1 MKNFIM
7 TAMAVVLFSAT
18 ANADTISVKCGDYV
32 QRGTVKLANPPVMNC
47 ADLELVQKYLGSGIT
62 VGPDSKVEELVAAI
76 TSIQPAPKA
85 QPVPPV
91 TTENFV
97 VTEGNLK
104 LEDSGV
110 NIRREDTPRSP
121 RFQKWL
127 NEDKPLPREN
137 IGDLDDFSRKTFPG
151 QNRTG
156 NRRWFSELD
165 STKCQGW
172 INLNDILSGRCG
184 SVQVNMTR

>member
-1 MKNFIM
+1 MNQLRYFKF
-7 TAMAVVLFSAT
+7 L
-18 ANADTISVKCGDYV
+18 IS
-32 QRGTVKLANPPVMNC
+32 L
-47 ADLELVQKYLGSGIT
+47 
-62 VGPDSKVEELVAAI
+62 SKI
-76 TSIQPAPKA
+76 I
-85 QPVPPV
+85 
-91 TTENFV
+91 TEN
-97 VTEGNLK
+97 NLK

-110 NIRREDTPRSP
+110 NIRREDSYGQR
-121 RFQKWL
+121 
-127 NEDKPLPREN
+127 PLPREN

-172 INLNDILSGRCG
+172 IDLNDILSGKCG

>member
-1 MKNFIM
+1 M
-7 TAMAVVLFSAT
+7 TAMAVALFSAT
-18 ANADTISVKCGDYV
+18 ANANTISVRCSDDV
-32 QRGTVKLANPPVMNC
+32 QRGTVKLTNPPTMNC
-47 ADLELVQKYLGSGIT
+47 SDLELVQKYIGSGVT
-62 VGPDSKVEELVAAI
+62 VGPDSKVNELVSAI
-76 TSIQPAPKA
+76 TSIQPAPDAK
-85 QPVPPV
+85 PVTPV
-91 TTENFV
+91 TTEDFV
-97 VTEGNLK
+97 VTENNLK

-110 NIRREDTPRSP
+110 NIRREDSYGQR
-121 RFQKWL
+121 
-127 NEDKPLPREN
+127 PLPREN

>member
-18 ANADTISVKCGDYV
+18 ANANTISVKCGDYV

-85 QPVPPV
+85 QPVAPV
-91 TTENFV
+91 TTGNFV
-97 VTEGNLK
+97 VTEDNLK

-156 NRRWFSELD
+156 NRRWFSELN

>member
-1 MKNFIM
+1 M

-18 ANADTISVKCGDYV
+18 ANANTISVKCGDYV

-47 ADLELVQKYLGSGIT
+47 ADLELLQKYLGSGIT

-85 QPVPPV
+85 QPVSPV
-91 TTENFV
+91 TTEKFV
-97 VTEGNLK
+97 VTENNLK

-110 NIRREDTPRSP
+110 NIRREDSYGQR
-121 RFQKWL
+121 
-127 NEDKPLPREN
+127 PLPREN

>member
-18 ANADTISVKCGDYV
+18 ANANTISVKCGDYV

-47 ADLELVQKYLGSGIT
+47 ADLELLQKYLGSGIT

-91 TTENFV
+91 TTEKFV
-97 VTEGNLK
+97 VTENNLK

-110 NIRREDTPRSP
+110 NIRREDTSRIP
-121 RFQKWL
+121 K
-127 NEDKPLPREN
+127 
-137 IGDLDDFSRKTFPG
+137 LDDFTRKTFPG

>member
-1 MKNFIM
+1 M

-18 ANADTISVKCGDYV
+18 ANANTISVKCGDYV

-62 VGPDSKVEELVAAI
+62 VGPDSKVNELVSAI
-76 TSIQPAPKA
+76 TSIQPAPDAK
-85 QPVPPV
+85 PVTPV
-91 TTENFV
+91 TTEDFV
-97 VTEGNLK
+97 VTENNLK

>member
-18 ANADTISVKCGDYV
+18 ANANTISVKCGDYV

-47 ADLELVQKYLGSGIT
+47 ADLELLQKYLGSGIT

-91 TTENFV
+91 TTEKFV
-97 VTEGNLK
+97 VTENNLK

-110 NIRREDTPRSP
+110 NIRREDSYGQR
-121 RFQKWL
+121 
-127 NEDKPLPREN
+127 PLPREN

-165 STKCQGW
+165 STKWQGW
-172 INLNDILSGRCG
+172 IDLNDILSGRCG

>member
-7 TAMAVVLFSAT
+7 TAMAVALFSAT
-18 ANADTISVKCGDYV
+18 ANANTISVKCGDYV

-91 TTENFV
+91 TTEKFV
-97 VTEGNLK
+97 VTENNLK

-110 NIRREDTPRSP
+110 NIRREDTSRIP
-121 RFQKWL
+121 K
-127 NEDKPLPREN
+127 
-137 IGDLDDFSRKTFPG
+137 LDDFTRKTFPG

>member
-1 MKNFIM
+1 M

-18 ANADTISVKCGDYV
+18 ANANTISVKCGDYV

-47 ADLELVQKYLGSGIT
+47 DDLELLQKYLGSGIT

-91 TTENFV
+91 TTEKFI
-97 VTEGNLK
+97 VTENNLK

-110 NIRREDTPRSP
+110 NIRREDSYGQR
-121 RFQKWL
+121 
-127 NEDKPLPREN
+127 PLPREN

-172 INLNDILSGRCG
+172 IDLNDILSGKCG

>member
-18 ANADTISVKCGDYV
+18 ANANTISVKCGDHV

-121 RFQKWL
+121 RFQRWL

-172 INLNDILSGRCG
+172 IDLNDILSGKCG
-184 SVQVNMTR
+184 SVQVNMTK

>member
-18 ANADTISVKCGDYV
+18 ANANTISVKCGDYV

-91 TTENFV
+91 TTEKFV
-97 VTEGNLK
+97 VTENNLK

-110 NIRREDTPRSP
+110 NIRREDTSRIP
-121 RFQKWL
+121 K
-127 NEDKPLPREN
+127 
-137 IGDLDDFSRKTFPG
+137 LDDFTRKTFPG

-172 INLNDILSGRCG
+172 INLNDNNS
-184 SVQVNMTR
+184 

>member
-18 ANADTISVKCGDYV
+18 ANANTISVKCGDYV

-47 ADLELVQKYLGSGIT
+47 ADLELLQKYLGSGIT

-91 TTENFV
+91 TTEKFV
-97 VTEGNLK
+97 VTENNLK

-110 NIRREDTPRSP
+110 NIRREDTSKSSSDWP
-121 RFQKWL
+121 
-127 NEDKPLPREN
+127 
-137 IGDLDDFSRKTFPG
+137 
-151 QNRTG
+151 
-156 NRRWFSELD
+156 SELGGSLVAGIVIALLAMLLD
-165 STKCQGW
+165 RITSGLATK
-172 INLNDILSGRCG
+172 SGTYNSKNVC
-184 SVQVNMTR
+184 VMAI

>member
-1 MKNFIM
+1 M

-18 ANADTISVKCGDYV
+18 ANANTISVKCGDYV

-47 ADLELVQKYLGSGIT
+47 ADFELLQKYLGSGIT

-91 TTENFV
+91 TTEKFI
-97 VTEGNLK
+97 VTENNLK

-110 NIRREDTPRSP
+110 NIRREDSYSQR
-121 RFQKWL
+121 
-127 NEDKPLPREN
+127 PLPREN

>member
-18 ANADTISVKCGDYV
+18 ANANTISVKCGDYV

-47 ADLELVQKYLGSGIT
+47 ADLELLQKYLGSGIT

-91 TTENFV
+91 TTEKFV
-97 VTEGNLK
+97 VTENNLK

-110 NIRREDTPRSP
+110 NIRREDSYGQR
-121 RFQKWL
+121 
-127 NEDKPLPREN
+127 PLPREN

>member
-7 TAMAVVLFSAT
+7 TAIAVVLFSAT
-18 ANADTISVKCGDYV
+18 ANANTISVKCGDYV

-47 ADLELVQKYLGSGIT
+47 ADLELLQKYLGSGIT

-91 TTENFV
+91 TTEKFV
-97 VTEGNLK
+97 VTENNLK
-104 LEDSGV
+104 LEDSGM
-110 NIRREDTPRSP
+110 NIRREDSYGQR
-121 RFQKWL
+121 
-127 NEDKPLPREN
+127 PLPREN

-156 NRRWFSELD
+156 NRRWFSELN

-172 INLNDILSGRCG
+172 IDLNDILSGRCG

>member
-7 TAMAVVLFSAT
+7 TAMAVALFSAT
-18 ANADTISVKCGDYV
+18 ANANTISVKCGDYV
-32 QRGTVKLANPPVMNC
+32 QRGTVKLANPPVINC
-47 ADLELVQKYLGSGIT
+47 DDLELLQKYLGSGIT

-91 TTENFV
+91 TTEKFI
-97 VTEGNLK
+97 VTENNLK

-110 NIRREDTPRSP
+110 NIRREDSYGQR
-121 RFQKWL
+121 
-127 NEDKPLPREN
+127 PLPREN

>member
-85 QPVPPV
+85 QPVTEV
-91 TTENFV
+91 TKAPF
-97 VTEGNLK
+97 
-104 LEDSGV
+104 
-110 NIRREDTPRSP
+110 
-121 RFQKWL
+121 
-127 NEDKPLPREN
+127 
-137 IGDLDDFSRKTFPG
+137 GDGGLDDFSGKNFPG
-151 QNRTG
+151 QNR
-156 NRRWFSELD
+156 NEDWFSE
-165 STKCQGW
+165 SKSSQCQGW
-172 INLNDILSGRCG
+172 TNLNDILSGKCG
-184 SVQVNMTR
+184 SVQINMTR

>member
-1 MKNFIM
+1 M

-18 ANADTISVKCGDYV
+18 ANANTISVKCGDYV

-85 QPVPPV
+85 QPVTPV
-91 TTENFV
+91 TKGNFV
-97 VTEGNLK
+97 VTEDNLK

-110 NIRREDTPRSP
+110 NIRREDSFGQR
-121 RFQKWL
+121 
-127 NEDKPLPREN
+127 PLPREN

-172 INLNDILSGRCG
+172 IDLNDILSGRCG

>member
-7 TAMAVVLFSAT
+7 TAMAVALFSAT
-18 ANADTISVKCGDYV
+18 ANANTISVKCGDYV

-47 ADLELVQKYLGSGIT
+47 ADLELLQKYLGSGIT

-91 TTENFV
+91 TTEKFI
-97 VTEGNLK
+97 VTENNLK

-110 NIRREDTPRSP
+110 NIRREDSYGQR
-121 RFQKWL
+121 
-127 NEDKPLPREN
+127 PLPREN

>member
-18 ANADTISVKCGDYV
+18 ANANTISVKCGDYV

-97 VTEGNLK
+97 VTEDNLK

>member
-18 ANADTISVKCGDYV
+18 ANANTISVKCGDYV

-47 ADLELVQKYLGSGIT
+47 ADFELLQKYLGSGIT
-62 VGPDSKVEELVAAI
+62 VGPDSKVEELVSVI
-76 TSIQPAPKA
+76 ENIQPAPKA
-85 QPVPPV
+85 QPVAPV
-91 TTENFV
+91 TTEKFV
-97 VTEGNLK
+97 VTENNLK

-110 NIRREDTPRSP
+110 NIRREDSFGQR
-121 RFQKWL
+121 
-127 NEDKPLPREN
+127 PLPREN

>member
-1 MKNFIM
+1 M

-18 ANADTISVKCGDYV
+18 ANANTISVKCGDYV

-91 TTENFV
+91 TTEKFV
-97 VTEGNLK
+97 VTENNLK

-110 NIRREDTPRSP
+110 NIRRKDTPRSSSDWP
-121 RFQKWL
+121 VEL
-127 NEDKPLPREN
+127 
-137 IGDLDDFSRKTFPG
+137 GGSLDDFSRKTFPG

>member
-18 ANADTISVKCGDYV
+18 ANANTISVKCGDYV

-91 TTENFV
+91 TTEKFV
-97 VTEGNLK
+97 VTENNLK

-110 NIRREDTPRSP
+110 NIRRENSFGQR
-121 RFQKWL
+121 
-127 NEDKPLPREN
+127 PLPREN

>member
-1 MKNFIM
+1 M

-18 ANADTISVKCGDYV
+18 ANANTISVKCGDYV

-47 ADLELVQKYLGSGIT
+47 ADLELLQKYLGSGIT

-104 LEDSGV
+104 LDDSGV
-110 NIRREDTPRSP
+110 YIRREDSFGQR
-121 RFQKWL
+121 
-127 NEDKPLPREN
+127 PLPREN

>member
-1 MKNFIM
+1 M

-18 ANADTISVKCGDYV
+18 ANANTISVKCGDYV

-47 ADLELVQKYLGSGIT
+47 ADLELLQKYLGSGIT

-91 TTENFV
+91 TTEKFV
-97 VTEGNLK
+97 VTENNLK

-110 NIRREDTPRSP
+110 NIRREDSYGQR
-121 RFQKWL
+121 
-127 NEDKPLPREN
+127 PLPREN

>member
-18 ANADTISVKCGDYV
+18 ANANTISVKCGDYV

-62 VGPDSKVEELVAAI
+62 VGPDSKVDELVAAI

-110 NIRREDTPRSP
+110 NIRREDSFGQR
-121 RFQKWL
+121 
-127 NEDKPLPREN
+127 PLPREN

>member
-1 MKNFIM
+1 M
-7 TAMAVVLFSAT
+7 
-18 ANADTISVKCGDYV
+18 
-32 QRGTVKLANPPVMNC
+32 
-47 ADLELVQKYLGSGIT
+47 
-62 VGPDSKVEELVAAI
+62 
-76 TSIQPAPKA
+76 
-85 QPVPPV
+85 PPV
-91 TTENFV
+91 TTEKFV
-97 VTEGNLK
+97 VTENNLK

-110 NIRREDTPRSP
+110 NIRRKDTPRSSSDWP
-121 RFQKWL
+121 SEL
-127 NEDKPLPREN
+127 
-137 IGDLDDFSRKTFPG
+137 GGSLDDFSRKTFPG

>member
-1 MKNFIM
+1 MKNFVM
-7 TAMAVVLFSAT
+7 TAMAVALFSAT
-18 ANADTISVKCGDYV
+18 ANANTISVKCGDYV

-47 ADLELVQKYLGSGIT
+47 TDLELLQKYLGSGIT
-62 VGPDSKVEELVAAI
+62 VGPDSKVEELVSVI
-76 TSIQPAPKA
+76 ENIQPAPKA
-85 QPVPPV
+85 QPVAPV
-91 TTENFV
+91 TTEDYDI
-97 VTEGNLK
+97 TENNLK

-121 RFQKWL
+121 RFQRWL

>member
-1 MKNFIM
+1 M

-18 ANADTISVKCGDYV
+18 ANANTISVKCGDYV

-85 QPVPPV
+85 QPVSPV
-91 TTENFV
+91 TTEKFV
-97 VTEGNLK
+97 VTENNLK

-110 NIRREDTPRSP
+110 NIRREDSYGQR
-121 RFQKWL
+121 
-127 NEDKPLPREN
+127 PLPREN

-172 INLNDILSGRCG
+172 IDLNDILSGRCG

>member
-7 TAMAVVLFSAT
+7 TAMAVALFSAT
-18 ANADTISVKCGDYV
+18 ANANTISVKCGDYV

-47 ADLELVQKYLGSGIT
+47 ADLELLQKYLGSGIT
-62 VGPDSKVEELVAAI
+62 VGPDSKVEELVSVI
-76 TSIQPAPKA
+76 ENIQPAPKA

-91 TTENFV
+91 TTEKFV
-97 VTEGNLK
+97 VTENNLK

-110 NIRREDTPRSP
+110 NIRREDSYGQR
-121 RFQKWL
+121 
-127 NEDKPLPREN
+127 PLPREN

-156 NRRWFSELD
+156 NRRWFSELE
-165 STKCQGW
+165 STHCQGW
-172 INLNDILSGRCG
+172 IDLNDILSGKCG